1 MTGND
6 SGDAAEIRALIARQ
20 FASVSW
26 TRDRPADWA
35 AFADDFLP
43 GASLV
48 PAARPAAPKSV
59 EAFVERMK
67 RVAAEN
73 LDSLEETALG
83 AEVRVFGNVAVA
95 MAVCGMS
102 ENGAAPERGVEAILL
117 VKDAGRWRIAGQ
129 AWDMEARDKAVP
141 PTWLDGG

>member
-6 SGDAAEIRALIARQ
+6 SWDAAEIRALIARQ
-20 FASVSW
+20 FESISW
-26 TRDRPADWA
+26 TRDRSADWS

-43 GASLV
+43 GAGLV

-59 EAFVERMK
+59 EAFVERMQ

-73 LDSLEETALG
+73 LASLEETLEG
-83 AEVRVFGNVAVA
+83 AEIRVFGNVAVA

-102 ENGAAPERGVEAILL
+102 ENGAAPSRGVEAILL
-117 VKDAGRWRIAGQ
+117 VRDEGRWRIAAQ
-129 AWDMEARDKAVP
+129 AWDMEAPGKSVP
-141 PTWLDGG
+141 RSWLDGG